1 MLDFIVKPM
10 TAIFQSLHSFILQMG
25 ITGGVS
31 YVLAIFLFTLAI
43 RLLILPLTIKGSKAN
58 ARMQEIQ
65 PEIKKIQEKYKSNPE
80 KLQVE
85 YSKLMKDN
93 KVSMLGGCLPS
104 LLPLPILF
112 ALYYVFMGIEK
123 GLPPDTVL
131 SFLWIDNIFKSDKAY
146 ILPVLSTLCTYIP
159 TVLMSKS
166 MPKNDASPMNMG
178 TMNIMMS
185 GMMGVMALK
194 FSSILV
200 IYWIIGGVIQIVQTY
215 FVNYLPYKKKASL
228 KAEEEALVVSEK
240 VKKATPKTRKR

>member
-1 MLDFIVKPM
+1 MDFIVKPM
-10 TAIFQSLHSFILQMG
+10 TEIFLALHKFIEQIG
-25 ITGGVS
+25 IIGGAS

-43 RLLILPLTIKGSKAN
+43 KLLILPLTIKGSKAN

-65 PEIKKIQEKYKSNPE
+65 PELKKLQEKYKNNPE

-112 ALYYVFMGIEK
+112 ALFYVFRDIQNPGN
-123 GLPPDTVL
+123 V
-131 SFLWIDNIFKSDKAY
+131 SFLWINDLFAPDKY
-146 ILPVLSTLCTYIP
+146 HILPIFAALSTYLP
-159 TVLMSKS
+159 TVLLTKS
-166 MPKNDASPMNMG
+166 TPKTEGSPMNMG

-185 GMMGVMALK
+185 GMMGVMAWN
-194 FSSILV
+194 FQSILV
-200 IYWIIGGVIQIVQTY
+200 MYWIIGGVIQLVQTY
-215 FVNYLPYKKKASL
+215 FINYLPYKKKQAL
-228 KAEEEALVVSEK
+228 KAEEEAIVVSEK

>member
-10 TAIFQSLHSFILQMG
+10 TAIFEWLHSIILQLG

-31 YVLAIFLFTLAI
+31 YVLAIFLFTVAI

-65 PEIKKIQEKYKSNPE
+65 PELKKLQEKYKNNPE

-131 SFLWIDNIFKSDKAY
+131 SFLWIDNIFKPDNLY
-146 ILPVLSTLCTYIP
+146 ILPILATLGTYLP

-166 MPKNDASPMNMG
+166 MPKNDGSPMNMG

-185 GMMGVMALK
+185 GMMGVMSMN

-200 IYWIIGGVIQIVQTY
+200 IYWVIGGVIQLVQTY
-215 FVNYLPYKKKASL
+215 FVNYLPYKKKQAL
-228 KAEEEALVVSEK
+228 KAEEEAIIVSQK

>member
-1 MLDFIVKPM
+1 MSKIFNWVHDIIVQ
-10 TAIFQSLHSFILQMG
+10 IG
-25 ITGGVS
+25 VTGGVS
-31 YVLAIFLFTLAI
+31 YILAIFIFTLAI

-65 PEIKKIQEKYKSNPE
+65 PELKKIQEKYKNNPE

-112 ALYYVFMGIEK
+112 ALYYVFREIPNPGN
-123 GLPPDTVL
+123 L
-131 SFLWIDNIFKSDKAY
+131 SFLWINDIFAADPY
-146 ILPVLSTLCTYIP
+146 HILPILAALSTYLP
-159 TVLMSKS
+159 TVLMTKS
-166 MPKNDASPMNMG
+166 MPKNDGSPMNMG

-185 GMMGVMALK
+185 GMMGFMAWN
-194 FSSILV
+194 FQSVLV
-200 IYWIIGGVIQIVQTY
+200 IYWIIGGAIQLVQTY
-215 FVNYLPYKKKASL
+215 FINYLPYKKKQAL
-228 KAEEEALVVSEK
+228 KAEEEAIVVSEK

>member
-10 TAIFQSLHSFILQMG
+10 SAIFQSLHSVIEQMG
-25 ITGGVS
+25 VTGGVS
-31 YVLAIFLFTLAI
+31 YVLAVFIFTLAI

-65 PEIKKIQEKYKSNPE
+65 PELKKIQEKYKSNPE

-112 ALYYVFMGIEK
+112 ALYYVFREIPNPGN
-123 GLPPDTVL
+123 L
-131 SFLWIDNIFKSDKAY
+131 SFLWINDIFEMDPY
-146 ILPVLSTLCTYIP
+146 HILPIFAALSTYLP
-159 TVLMSKS
+159 TVLMTKS
-166 MPKNDASPMNMG
+166 MPKNDGSPMNMG

-185 GMMGVMALK
+185 GMMGFMAWN
-194 FSSILV
+194 FQSILV
-200 IYWIIGGVIQIVQTY
+200 IYWIIGGAIQLVQTY
-215 FVNYLPYKKKASL
+215 FINYLPYKKKQAL
-228 KAEEEALVVSEK
+228 KAEEEAIIVSQK